1 MSSFGGFPGGTMV
14 KNLSANAVDSE
25 LQVQSLS
32 WEDSVEEEMITHS
45 SIPAWNNPLDKVAWQ
60 ATVQG
65 VAESDMT
72 SMHVCPLFSNACF
85 SIICIHTFYTV
96 YNMFDM

>member
-45 SIPAWNNPLDKVAWQ
+45 SIPAWNNPLDKVA
-60 ATVQG
+60 
-65 VAESDMT
+65 
-72 SMHVCPLFSNACF
+72 
-85 SIICIHTFYTV
+85 
-96 YNMFDM
+96 